1 MTVTLQLTTLFG
13 QSSIRGWLV
22 LIVALLM
29 LPLQLKADVIDDL
42 YVAEVPVK
50 GQDREERQEA
60 IRTGLNQV
68 LVRVTGGNQVLRAPA
83 IKAALAK
90 PSHYVQRFR
99 YQKQE
104 LPGETQLV
112 LRVPYDEHVITKLL
126 HDNQM
131 PVWGRTRPAILLWLV
146 VDDRGK
152 RSLIKSD
159 QDDEVH
165 RIVEEQ
171 AKLRG
176 LPVRFPLYDLTDR
189 ASLTI
194 TDIWGNFED
203 AILQASSRYQTEAI
217 LVGRVYQASAN
228 RWSGRW
234 TLYSQGRQRN
244 WQTSGKALEVALLPG
259 ISQTTEILAQRYAQ
273 VESVTASDQLR
284 VQVQGVNG
292 LPDYNRVV
300 RYLDSLDAVSQ
311 VKPQTVSND
320 AVIFT
325 LTSRRGR
332 VAVSQA
338 IALGHTLATESTQPV
353 SLPPAGGGNPGYM
366 SPAIDLVYRLVP

>member
-1 MTVTLQLTTLFG
+1 MTVTLRLTTLFG
-13 QSSIRGWLV
+13 HSTIRGWLT
-22 LIVALLM
+22 LIAALLM

-42 YVAEVPVK
+42 YLAEVPVK
-50 GQDREERQEA
+50 GQGREERQEA

-68 LVRVTGGNQVLRAPA
+68 LVRVTGSNQALRTPA
-83 IKAALAK
+83 IKAALAQ
-90 PSHYVQRFR
+90 PSRYVQRFR

-104 LPGETQLV
+104 LPGEPQLV
-112 LRVPYDEHVITKLL
+112 LRVQYDERVITKLL

-152 RSLIKSD
+152 RSLIRND
-159 QDDEVH
+159 QDDEVR

-176 LPVRFPLYDLTDR
+176 LPLRFPLYDLTDR
-189 ASLTI
+189 ANLTI

-234 TLYSQGRQRN
+234 SLYSQGRQRN

-273 VESVTASDQLR
+273 VESVATSDQLR
-284 VQVQGVNG
+284 VKVQGVNG
-292 LPDYNRVV
+292 LSDYNRVV

-311 VKPQTVSND
+311 VKPHTVSND

-338 IALGHTLATESTQPV
+338 IALGHILATEPTQPV

-366 SPAIDLVYRLVP
+366 NPAADLVYRLVP